1 LPEAQVAR
9 YVVVPE
15 HSEVAVDADSTL
27 HAIHGRAARATGEID
42 IGVDG
47 RIVEGRLEVEVRD
60 LSWGNPLLD
69 RETRRRID
77 ERTHPS
83 ITGTIVADECIGEG
97 VHRSRGTI
105 AFLGATHDVSG
116 ELHVEEGAPGTLVVT
131 GEQRFDVRDWG
142 LQPPRLLALKV
153 HPEITV
159 RIRLRCEPLR
169 T

>member
-1 LPEAQVAR
+1 MTR
-9 YVVVPE
+9 YIVVPE
-15 HSEVAVDADSTL
+15 HSEVAVDAGSTL
-27 HAIHGRAARATGEID
+27 HSIHGRAARPTGEIE

-47 RIVEGRLEVEVRD
+47 RMTEGWLEVEVRD

-69 RETRRRID
+69 RETRRRVD

-83 ITGTIVADECIGEG
+83 ITGTLVGDECIGEG

-116 ELHVEEGAPGTLVVT
+116 ELHVEESSPGTIVVT

-153 HPEITV
+153 HPELTV
-159 RIRLRCEPLR
+159 RIRLRCQVLG

>member
-1 LPEAQVAR
+1 MAR

-83 ITGTIVADECIGEG
+83 ITGTLVGDELVAAG
-97 VHRSRGTI
+97 VHRTWGTI
-105 AFLGATHDVSG
+105 AFLGATHDVNG
-116 ELHVEEGAPGTLVVT
+116 ELHVEEGGSGALVVT
-131 GEQRFDVRDWG
+131 G
-142 LQPPRLLALKV
+142 
-153 HPEITV
+153 
-159 RIRLRCEPLR
+159 
-169 T
+169 